1 MDFNSWFIK
10 LAKKSLPL
18 GNTGLKRSERL
29 GSLLGSDLRLTPNAQ
44 SSSEKVPCTQVVL
57 LRFLKKKKQNK
68 TRNQKT
74 FRSRQTFENIQST
87 SLI

>member
-1 MDFNSWFIK
+1 MDFKSWFIK

-18 GNTGLKRSERL
+18 GNTGLKRSKRL

-57 LRFLKKKKQNK
+57 RFLKKKKTKQNK
-68 TRNQKT
+68 EQ
-74 FRSRQTFENIQST
+74 ENF
-87 SLI
+87 